1 MKHSSNAVVR
11 LAIFLFAMVATG
23 SANGQQAGG
32 CGTFYRKDSLAA
44 RVIDKKPVLS
54 IKDID
59 AQHFQLLYEE
69 GYHKKKTLNIF
80 KNAAGLQV
88 FAYIKVGDRIKKKAA
103 ETSILVIRSIGTA
116 LDIQSFD
123 LSCSP

>member
-1 MKHSSNAVVR
+1 MNYLSSSAVR
-11 LAIFLFAMVATG
+11 LVIFLFALAATG
-23 SANGQQAGG
+23 SAKGQQAGD
-32 CGTFYRKDSLAA
+32 CGAFYRKDSLAA

-54 IKDID
+54 IKDVD

-80 KNAAGLQV
+80 KNASGLQV
-88 FAYIKVGDRIKKKAA
+88 LGYIKAGDRIKKKAA
-103 ETSILVIRSIGTA
+103 ETTILVIRSIDNA

-123 LSCSP
+123 LGCGP

>member
-1 MKHSSNAVVR
+1 MKYLSSAVVR
-11 LAIFLFAMVATG
+11 LTIISLALGAASSAKAQRAADCVA
-23 SANGQQAGG
+23 
-32 CGTFYRKDSLAA
+32 FYRKDSLAA

-69 GYHKKKTLNIF
+69 SYHKKKTLNIF
-80 KNAAGLQV
+80 KNESGLEV
-88 FAYIKVGDRIKKKAA
+88 FAYIKAGDRIKKKAA
-103 ETSILVIRSIGTA
+103 ETTILVIRAIDNA

-123 LSCSP
+123 LGCGP